1 MNNKT
6 QELYAYDKEYKNRG
20 YKYLAGCDEA
30 GRGPMAGPLVVASCI
45 LGEDIIEGVRDS
57 KKISSK
63 KREELEKTIKDKA
76 IDYKIVFINEK
87 DVDKMNVYQASKQ
100 GMIDCVRGL
109 SKVDYVLTDAMPL
122 NFEYPSTSIIKGD
135 DTSAAIAAASILA
148 KTARDRFM
156 LLLDKEYPM
165 YGFIHNKGYCTKAHM
180 DAIKKYGICKYHRT
194 SFAPVRKI
202 MERDNNGIKGI

>member
-6 QELYAYDKEYKNRG
+6 LELYAYDKEYQNKG

-45 LGEDIIEGVRDS
+45 LGDNYIDGIRDS

-63 KREELEKTIKDKA
+63 KREELEKIIKDRA

-87 DVDKMNVYQASKQ
+87 DVDKLNVYQASKK

-109 SKVDYVLTDAMPL
+109 SKVDYVLTDAMPI
-122 NFEYPSTSIIKGD
+122 NFEYPTTSIIRGD

-156 LLLDKEYPM
+156 VLLDKEYPM
-165 YGFIHNKGYCTKAHM
+165 YGFINNKGYCTKVHM
-180 DAIKKYGICKYHRT
+180 AAIEKYGICKYHRT

-202 MERDNNGIKGI
+202 IERDNNGIKGI